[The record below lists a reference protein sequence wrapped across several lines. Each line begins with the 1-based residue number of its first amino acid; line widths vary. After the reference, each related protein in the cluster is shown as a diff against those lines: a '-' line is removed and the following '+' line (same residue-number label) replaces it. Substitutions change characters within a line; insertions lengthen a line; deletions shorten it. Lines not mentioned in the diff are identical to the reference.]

1 VGTALNYKII
11 NEAISRV
18 RSCNI
23 SDIAMT
29 FEEDIDRD
37 FEKRGEK
44 HEPTGVHEA

>member
-1 VGTALNYKII
+1 M
-11 NEAISRV
+11 EF
-18 RSCNI
+18 

-29 FEEDIDRD
+29 FIGGAWKEDIDRD